1 MRHSAD
7 GSKKQVQSVSVYI
20 FKKKGEGGSHTSSLT
35 PHLEALEQ
43 KEESHSKG
51 VDGKLKAESIKIRM
65 SKQKYYK
72 E

>member
-1 MRHSAD
+1 MVLR
-7 GSKKQVQSVSVYI
+7 SKFKVLVSTF
-20 FKKKGEGGSHTSSLT
+20 FKKDGGGSHTSSLT
-35 PHLEALEQ
+35 PYLEALEQ

-51 VDGKLKAESIKIRM
+51 VDGKLKAESNKIRM